1 MEGYCSAAPA
11 DYEHFAKS
19 PEFSAEDLRERVE
32 EQHRCVIEDLRSG
45 EFDAEIA
52 AATEEAARASGIEVQ
67 LLNPRSWLMG
77 GKVSLDLA
85 ILRRADRQPEDGA
98 QVEASI
104 EGAQDKPHTGTSDG
118 QGRATIEFPLPPLGK
133 GDLTLVIQAC
143 GGSGKDEIR
152 FAMRSKPKAPSGRCR
167 FMTVVINGER
177 AEIPDGLN
185 VADLIEHL
193 GHAARSRRPRTKPG
207 YPSAQPVERNTS
219 TAQRY
224 V

>member
-1 MEGYCSAAPA
+1 MSSGFNTDVQVGEQLFHVQTEDRGPNPYVIDTAVYRSGRVLLRRST

-77 GKVSLDLA
+77 GNVSLDLA
-85 ILRRADRQPEDGA
+85 ILRRADRQPEGGA

-118 QGRATIEFPLPPLGK
+118 QGRATIEFPLPPLGQ
-133 GDLTLVIQAC
+133 GDLTLVIQAR

-152 FAMRSKPKAPSGRCR
+152 FAMRSKPKAPPAG
-167 FMTVVINGER
+167 
-177 AEIPDGLN
+177 
-185 VADLIEHL
+185 
-193 GHAARSRRPRTKPG
+193 AAS
-207 YPSAQPVERNTS
+207 
-219 TAQRY
+219 
-224 V
+224 

>member
-1 MEGYCSAAPA
+1 MSSGFNTDIQVGEQVLHVQTEDRGPNPYVIDTAVYRSGRVLLRRST

-19 PEFSAEDLRERVE
+19 PEFNGEDLRERVE

-52 AATEEAARASGIEVQ
+52 AATEKAARTSGIEVQ

-85 ILRRADRQPEDGA
+85 ILRRADRQPEGGA

-104 EGAQDKPHTGTSDG
+104 EGAQDQPHTGTSDG

-133 GDLTLVIQAC
+133 GELTLVIQAC
-143 GGSGKDEIR
+143 GGSGRDEIR
-152 FAMRSKPKAPSGRCR
+152 FAMRSKPKAPPAG
-167 FMTVVINGER
+167 
-177 AEIPDGLN
+177 
-185 VADLIEHL
+185 
-193 GHAARSRRPRTKPG
+193 AAS
-207 YPSAQPVERNTS
+207 
-219 TAQRY
+219 
-224 V
+224 